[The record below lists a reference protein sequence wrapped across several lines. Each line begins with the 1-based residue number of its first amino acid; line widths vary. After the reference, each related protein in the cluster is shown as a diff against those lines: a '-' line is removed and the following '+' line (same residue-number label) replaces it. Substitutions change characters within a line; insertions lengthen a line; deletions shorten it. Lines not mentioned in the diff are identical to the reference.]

1 MRPTQ
6 NPHQNKS
13 DPVFG
18 KENLP
23 TGSNHIERGVVI
35 LCDAARHSY
44 RVALNGGRSIPCN
57 RLKSHPNDHALLP
70 VQTKVV
76 VSWALGVPYII
87 GVLPEEV
94 EQKEEN
100 PETITDTVGYGGQDP
115 VLNRNL
121 TLNGR
126 APGEPNDVLPG
137 DQVIASSDGAS
148 IGAFLGKF
156 AQLKGSP
163 LAKIQTFGNEDLV
176 QIVAGIYRVITWMGE
191 SKVVI
196 NEGKTSYVFRGGTDQ
211 LTQTGPDEERYTI
224 KLDLG
229 ATGDILLFELT
240 NHAGQA
246 IFRLHINSEGSVDLY
261 SAGFFNYHSGQ
272 NREQRHANNC
282 QGHVEN
288 NIEGDV
294 TNVHNGNV
302 TNNISGKKQTNIRGS
317 TSTII
322 EGEEL
327 HNNLKNVQHNI
338 KENYIKTIGKD
349 STETITQTV
358 TRRANKI
365 NEFSDNIIL
374 GEGATSH
381 GTKYEE
387 LKGQLDI
394 LQNVLNQFI
403 TMYNLHIHPVSG
415 SSTGVSSSLVTQSS
429 NADFSLAKSS
439 VVKMK

>member
-6 NPHQNKS
+6 NSHQNKS

-23 TGSNHIERGVVI
+23 TGSNHIERGVII

-44 RVALNGGRSIPCN
+44 RVALNGGRSVACN

-70 VQTKVV
+70 VQTKVA
-76 VSWALGVPYII
+76 VSWALGAPYII

-94 EQKEEN
+94 EQKDEN
-100 PETITDTVGYGGQDP
+100 PETVTDTVGYGGQDP
-115 VLNRNL
+115 VFNRNL

-137 DQVIASSDGAS
+137 DQVLSSGDGAS
-148 IGAFLGKF
+148 AGVLLGKI
-156 AQLKGSP
+156 ALLKGSP
-163 LAKIQTFGNEDLV
+163 LAKILALGNEDLIK
-176 QIVAGIYRVITWMGE
+176 IVAGIYSVVTWMGE
-191 SKVVI
+191 SKVI
-196 NEGKTSYVFRGGTDQ
+196 NNEGKTSYVFRGGSDQ
-211 LTQTGPDEERYTI
+211 LTQSGPDEERYTI
-224 KLDLG
+224 KFDLG

-246 IFRLHINSEGSVDLY
+246 IFRLHINSEGSIDIY

-272 NREQRHANNC
+272 NRQQRHATNY
-282 QGHVEN
+282 QGNVEN
-288 NIEGDV
+288 NIDGDV
-294 TNVHNGNV
+294 TNLHNGNI
-302 TNNISGKKQTNIRGS
+302 TNDISGKKQTNIKGS
-317 TSTII
+317 ASTVV

-327 HNNLKNVQHNI
+327 HNNLKNIQHNI
-338 KENYIKTIGKD
+338 NENYTKTVGKD
-349 STETITQTV
+349 SLENISQTA
-358 TRRANKI
+358 TRRANTI
-365 NEFSDNIIL
+365 NEFSNNIVL

-387 LKGQLDI
+387 LKAQLDI

-403 TMYNLHIHPVSG
+403 ANYNLHIHPVSG